1 MTIKKSV
8 SDGDSMN
15 ILLTS
20 AGRRSYLVKY
30 FKEALNGEG
39 LVHAANSSSL
49 STAFLYADK
58 TVLTPLIYD
67 ENYIPF
73 LLDYCKENDINAVIS
88 LFDVDLMVLAK
99 NKALF
104 KEAGV
109 EVIVAD
115 ADAIDICNDKW
126 NTYKFCL
133 ENNICAPLTYIS
145 LEGALRDINSG
156 ALQFPV
162 YIKPRWGMGSLSVF
176 CAENEDEL
184 KIFYEKSKREI
195 QNSYLKYESQANI
208 DEAVLIQS
216 SLKGQEYGIDV
227 INDLDGNYQNTVIRQ
242 KYAMRSGE
250 TDAAVIMENEKIKA
264 VGELISKKLQHPG
277 NLDADIFLVDD
288 EPYLLE
294 LNARFGGGY
303 PFSHVAGVNMPLAI
317 VKWLKGEDVPPEI
330 LTAKPG
336 VMASKELII
345 SVFPQV

>member
-1 MTIKKSV
+1 
-8 SDGDSMN
+8 MN

-30 FKEALNGEG
+30 FKEALSGKG

-58 TVLTPLIYD
+58 TVVTPLIYD

-99 NKALF
+99 NKDLF

-109 EVIVAD
+109 TVVVAD
-115 ADAIDICNDKW
+115 EKAIDICNDKW
-126 NTYKFCL
+126 NTYKFCV
-133 ENNICAPLTYIS
+133 ENNISAPRTYINLNEA
-145 LEGALRDINSG
+145 LEDIKNG
-156 ALQFPV
+156 TLTFPL

-184 KIFYEKSKREI
+184 KIFYKKSKREI
-195 QNSYLKYESQANI
+195 LNSYLKYESQANI
-208 DEAVLIQS
+208 DEAVLIQA

-227 INDLDGNYQNTVIRQ
+227 INDLEGNYRNTVIRQ

-250 TDAAVIMENEKIKA
+250 TDAAVIVENEKIKA
-264 VGELISKKLQHPG
+264 VGEIISQKLKHPG

-317 VKWLKGEDVPPEI
+317 VKWLYGEDVPCEF
-330 LTAKPG
+330 LSAKPG

-345 SVFPQV
+345 SIFPQE